1 MLDHASKATCL
12 CKPKAR
18 PTHVFDPG
26 LLRSYLPTVGRVTII
41 MNDQPLVKYLLIG
54 VLAIFVLTS
63 KE

>member
-1 MLDHASKATCL
+1 MQAKQHDHASQRQGQAT
-12 CKPKAR
+12 
-18 PTHVFDPG
+18 VSDSG